1 VHYILV
7 SGMQNILV
15 YQTQT
20 YETLAQSSKRKMQY
34 ELEQVYTRV
43 NRIRRNRGYSFEHVL
58 VQKLN
63 SNVWNARRLG
73 GSSANLPDII
83 AVNNKESVFLSIE
96 AKSGTSDSLYVPSDQ
111 IQRCFQIRDM
121 FRVYKTAHVIL
132 AFKFMQKRRV
142 REEGKTVYAH
152 RKLQEYYK
160 VADRYSKIKDLPVIK
175 CTYDGNTFEL
185 RNNQSRKC
193 YLKDYVM
200 PF

>member
-1 VHYILV
+1 
-7 SGMQNILV
+7 MQNILV
-15 YQTQT
+15 YQAQT
-20 YETLAQSSKRKMQY
+20 YETPPLAKRKMQY
-34 ELEQVYTRV
+34 DLTQVYTRL

-63 SNVWNARRLG
+63 GNVWNAKRLG

-83 AVNNKESVFLSIE
+83 AVNNKESIFLSIE
-96 AKSGTSDSLYVPSDQ
+96 AKSGTSDNLYVPSDQ

-121 FRVYKTAHVIL
+121 FQVYKTAHVIL

-142 REEGKTVYAH
+142 KEEGRTVYTY

-160 VADRYSKIKDLPVIK
+160 IADRYSKIKDLPIIK
-175 CTYDGNTFEL
+175 CTYNGSTYEI
-185 RNNQSRKC
+185 RNDQTRKI
-193 YLKDYVM
+193 YLKDYLM

>member
-1 VHYILV
+1 
-7 SGMQNILV
+7 MPNILV

-20 YETLAQSSKRKMQY
+20 YETLAPTNKRKMQY
-34 ELEQVYTRV
+34 ELTQVYTRL

-63 SNVWNARRLG
+63 GNVWNARRLG

-83 AVNNKESVFLSIE
+83 AVNNKESIFLSIE
-96 AKSGTSDSLYVPSDQ
+96 AKSGTSDNLYVPSDQ

-121 FRVYKTAHVIL
+121 FQVYKTAHVIL
-132 AFKFMQKRRV
+132 AFKFMQKKRI
-142 REEGKTVYAH
+142 REEGRTVYTR
-152 RKLQEYYK
+152 RKLLEYYK
-160 VADRYSKIKDLPVIK
+160 IADRYSKIKDLPIIK
-175 CTYDGNTFEL
+175 CTYDGSTYEI
-185 RNNQSRKC
+185 RNDQTKKI

>member
-1 VHYILV
+1 
-7 SGMQNILV
+7 MQNILV
-15 YQTQT
+15 YQAQT
-20 YETLAQSSKRKMQY
+20 YETPPLAKRKMQY
-34 ELEQVYTRV
+34 DLTQVYTRL

-63 SNVWNARRLG
+63 GNVWNAKRLG

-83 AVNNKESVFLSIE
+83 AVNNKESIFLSIE
-96 AKSGTSDSLYVPSDQ
+96 AKSGTSDNLYVPSDQ

-121 FRVYKTAHVIL
+121 FQVYKTAHVIL

-142 REEGKTVYAH
+142 REEGRTVYTY

-160 VADRYSKIKDLPVIK
+160 IADRYSKIKDLPIIK
-175 CTYDGNTFEL
+175 CTYNGSTYEI
-185 RNNQSRKC
+185 RNDQTRKI
-193 YLKDYVM
+193 YLKDYLM

>member
-1 VHYILV
+1 
-7 SGMQNILV
+7 
-15 YQTQT
+15 
-20 YETLAQSSKRKMQY
+20 MQY
-34 ELEQVYTRV
+34 ELTQVYTRL

-63 SNVWNARRLG
+63 GNVWNARRLG

-83 AVNNKESVFLSIE
+83 AVNNKESIFLSIE
-96 AKSGTSDSLYVPSDQ
+96 AKSGTSDNLYVPSDQ

-121 FRVYKTAHVIL
+121 FQVYKTAHVIL

-142 REEGKTVYAH
+142 REEGRTVYAH

-160 VADRYSKIKDLPVIK
+160 IADRYSKNKNLPIIK
-175 CTYDGNTFEL
+175 CTYDGSTYEI
-185 RNNQSRKC
+185 RDDQTRKI
-193 YLKDYVM
+193 YLKDYLM

>member
-1 VHYILV
+1 VECKISL
-7 SGMQNILV
+7 

-20 YETLAQSSKRKMQY
+20 YETPEPANKRKIQY
-34 ELEQVYTRV
+34 ELEHVYTRL

-63 SNVWNARRLG
+63 RNVWNARRLG

-83 AVNNKESVFLSIE
+83 AVNNKESIFLSIE

-121 FRVYKTAHVIL
+121 FRVYKTAHVVL
-132 AFKFMQKRRV
+132 AFKFMQKRRI
-142 REEGKTVYAH
+142 REEGKTLYIH

-160 VADRYSKIKDLPVIK
+160 IADKYSRMRELPVIK
-175 CTYDGNTFEL
+175 CTYDGNTYEI
-185 RNNQSRKC
+185 RNSETRKC
-193 YLKDYVM
+193 NLKNYIM

>member
-1 VHYILV
+1 
-7 SGMQNILV
+7 MQNILV

-20 YETLAQSSKRKMQY
+20 YETLAPTNKRKMQY
-34 ELEQVYTRV
+34 ELTQVYTRL

-63 SNVWNARRLG
+63 GNVWNARRLG

-83 AVNNKESVFLSIE
+83 AVNNKESIFLSIE
-96 AKSGTSDSLYVPSDQ
+96 AKSGTSDNLYVPSDQ

-121 FRVYKTAHVIL
+121 FQVYKTAHVIL

-142 REEGKTVYAH
+142 REEGRTVYTR
-152 RKLQEYYK
+152 RKLLEYYK
-160 VADRYSKIKDLPVIK
+160 IADRYSKIKDLPIIK
-175 CTYDGNTFEL
+175 CTYDGSTYEI
-185 RNNQSRKC
+185 RNDQTKKI

>member
-1 VHYILV
+1 
-7 SGMQNILV
+7 MQNILV

-20 YETLAQSSKRKMQY
+20 YETLPPANKRKMRY
-34 ELEQVYTRV
+34 ELTQVYTRL

-63 SNVWNARRLG
+63 GNVWNARRLG

-83 AVNNKESVFLSIE
+83 AVNNKESIFLSIE
-96 AKSGTSDSLYVPSDQ
+96 AKSGTSDNLYVPSDQ

-121 FRVYKTAHVIL
+121 FQVYKNAHVIL
-132 AFKFMQKRRV
+132 AFKFMQKKRV
-142 REEGKTVYAH
+142 REEGRTVYTR
-152 RKLQEYYK
+152 RKLLEYYK
-160 VADRYSKIKDLPVIK
+160 IADRYSKIKDLPIIK
-175 CTYDGNTFEL
+175 CTYDGSTYEI
-185 RNNQSRKC
+185 RNDQTKKI